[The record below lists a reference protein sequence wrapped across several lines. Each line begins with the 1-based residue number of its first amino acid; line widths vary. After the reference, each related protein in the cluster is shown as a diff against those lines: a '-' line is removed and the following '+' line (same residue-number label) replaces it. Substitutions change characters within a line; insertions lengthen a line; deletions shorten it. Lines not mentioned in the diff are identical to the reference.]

1 MTTTSGP
8 EPGRAPAASGVS
20 GLLLTRAPYLAVLGF
35 ELMLRAK
42 REPSLAVFDEFVTH
56 GDVVADIGA
65 HRGVYADRLSRLVG
79 AAGRV
84 HAFEP
89 NPDGRRVLDVVA
101 RHRGNLTIHPV
112 ALSDHA
118 GTATLMRPVDDGRRV
133 DAMSSLSNP
142 MVEAAPHDSVQVSV
156 ARLDDELAAE
166 ARRVALVKIDVEG
179 HEQSVLQGAEQVLE
193 HSRPVLVM
201 EIEQRHRVQPLSE
214 TFEWFAARGYAGY
227 VLTHQGRRPLAEFDV
242 ERDQLA
248 FVRQGFHKGSPG
260 AGYLNDFL
268 FVPVVAGR

>member
-1 MTTTSGP
+1 MTAPSTS
-8 EPGRAPAASGVS
+8 EPGRGSAASGVG
-20 GLLLTRAPYLAVLGF
+20 GLLLARAPYLAVLGF

-42 REPSLAVFDEFVTH
+42 REPSLAVFDEFVKH
-56 GDVVADIGA
+56 GDTVADIGA

-79 AAGRV
+79 ADGCV

-89 NPDGRRVLDVVA
+89 NPDGRRVLEVVA

-118 GTATLMRPVDDGRRV
+118 GTATLMRPVAEGRRV

-142 MVEAAPHDSVQVSV
+142 MVEAAPHDSVEVTV
-156 ARLDDELAAE
+156 ARLDDELASE
-166 ARRVALVKIDVEG
+166 TRRVALVKIDVEG
-179 HEQSVLQGAEQVLE
+179 HEQAVLRGAERVLE
-193 HSRPVLVM
+193 QSRPVLVM
-201 EIEQRHRVQPLSE
+201 EIEQRHRMQPLSE
-214 TFEWFAARGYAGY
+214 TFEWFAARGYAAY
-227 VLTHQGRRPLAEFDV
+227 VLTHEGRRPIDQFNV

-248 FVRQGFHKGSPG
+248 FVQQGFHKGSPG

-268 FVPVVAGR
+268 FVPVVAGA